1 MASWLLYD
9 DDEFGFNSRR
19 SFNRQPGT
27 FGQTVGFGEPRR
39 SRRRVFVSFD
49 FDNDDELKHALIG
62 QSRYPNS
69 PFDVYDWSLKEAAPE
84 RNWKQKARQRISAAE
99 IVIVICGQYTHR
111 APGVAAELAMAHELG
126 KPYFFLKGRPDRYCY
141 APSNAGPNEKI
152 YTWTWDNLEKLIAGM
167 R

>member
-1 MASWLLYD
+1 MTNSFLYD
-9 DDEFGFNSRR
+9 DDEPGFNSRR
-19 SFNRQPGT
+19 NFNRQPGT
-27 FGQTVGFGEPRR
+27 FGQPAGFRERR
-39 SRRRVFVSFD
+39 TSRRRVFISFD

-111 APGVAAELAMAHELG
+111 APGVAAELAMARELG
-126 KPYFFLKGRPDRYCY
+126 KPYFFLKGRPDRYCH
-141 APSNAGPNEKI
+141 APSNAWSNEKI
-152 YTWTWDNLEKLIAGM
+152 YSWTWDNLEKLIDGI

>member
-1 MASWLLYD
+1 MTNWRVYGDGSRFGYRW
-9 DDEFGFNSRR
+9 GFNQ
-19 SFNRQPGT
+19 QPGT
-27 FGQTVGFGEPRR
+27 FGQFGGSPEPRR

-49 FDNDDELKHALIG
+49 FENDDELKHALIG

-111 APGVAAELAMAHELG
+111 APGVAAELAMARELR
-126 KPYFFLKGRPDRYCY
+126 KPYFFLKGRPDRYCH
-141 APSNAGPNEKI
+141 APSNAWANEKI
-152 YTWTWDNLEKLIAGM
+152 YRWTWDNLEKLIAGM